1 MKHDMSVINPLAKL
15 SAAVSI
21 LITMTVEADVTNWD
35 NSPYNFKNSEM
46 NWENSPMNFRN
57 SPMNL
62 ENNPININ
70 SDRIIRDSSGE
81 ATGYAVP
88 KADGGVNY
96 YDLQG
101 NRQGYQRPESRR

>member
-1 MKHDMSVINPLAKL
+1 
-15 SAAVSI
+15 
-21 LITMTVEADVTNWD
+21 
-35 NSPYNFKNSEM
+35 M
-46 NWENSPMNFRN
+46 NM
-57 SPMNL
+57 

-101 NRQGYQRPESRR
+101 NRQGYQGPDSR

>member
-1 MKHDMSVINPLAKL
+1 MKHSTPHIPVLVKSGAALGLLLA
-15 SAAVSI
+15 
-21 LITMTVEADVTNWD
+21 MTVDADVTNWN
-35 NSPYNFKNSEM
+35 NSPYNFQNSEM

-57 SPMNL
+57 SPMNM

-101 NRQGYQRPESRR
+101 NRQGYQGPDSR